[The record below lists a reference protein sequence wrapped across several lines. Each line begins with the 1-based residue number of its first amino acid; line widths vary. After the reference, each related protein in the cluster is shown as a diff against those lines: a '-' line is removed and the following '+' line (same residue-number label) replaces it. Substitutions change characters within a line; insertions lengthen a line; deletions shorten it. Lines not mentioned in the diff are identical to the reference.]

1 MEREC
6 KVMLDDAI
14 VITEARTQTNQSFKP
29 SSKLTTALLLFT
41 LCLAAAAAAVLV
53 LNRPAK
59 NPGQDEENFVHTI
72 VETCLTHL
80 LMQIGR
86 EFNLCLLFFPDLH
99 HTLRQISN
107 VRAAI
112 HLKGE
117 YNPDR
122 NDSVEWKNHVDQS
135 HSQGDLRLEKNEIV
149 IPHNGLYF
157 VYSQASF
164 RVSCSSNA
172 GDDGDNTTPGP
183 MVHLSHTVQR
193 WSRAFGNDDDKD
205 SYQTILHSVRTAC
218 QKTQANVSDEQG
230 RWYSAIYMGAVFNLK
245 KNDKLKTIMDER
257 MLRDLEDDP
266 GKTFFGVFAL

>member
-1 MEREC
+1 MEGEC
-6 KVMLDDAI
+6 KVMLDNATVD
-14 VITEARTQTNQSFKP
+14 TDARTQTTQSFKP

-59 NPGQDEENFVHTI
+59 SPGQDEETF
-72 VETCLTHL
+72 
-80 LMQIGR
+80 
-86 EFNLCLLFFPDLH
+86 DLH

-122 NDSVEWKNHVDQS
+122 KDSVEWKNQVDQS
-135 HSQGDLRLEKNEIV
+135 HSQGELRLEDNEIV
-149 IPHNGLYF
+149 IPRNGLYF

-164 RVSCSSNA
+164 QVSCSSNA
-172 GDDGDNTTPGP
+172 DYDEDDTTSRP

-193 WSRAFGNDDDKD
+193 SSMAFGSADDRP

-218 QKTQANVSDEQG
+218 QKTESSESDKEG
-230 RWYSAIYMGAVFNLK
+230 KWYSAIYMGAVFNLK
-245 KNDKLKTIMDER
+245 TNDRLKTIMQEK
-257 MLRDLEDDP
+257 MLRNLEDDP

>member
-59 NPGQDEENFVHTI
+59 NPGQDEENF
-72 VETCLTHL
+72 
-80 LMQIGR
+80 
-86 EFNLCLLFFPDLH
+86 DLH